1 MRKPLSVFPQ
11 AFCFSER
18 ILSKRSNASALTATP
33 SIIGVLT
40 FTAGI
45 IDVNTVYAGK
55 QALGPSTSS
64 TPLPG
69 VVNVNGPNAALV
81 VNSSFILGNTTQ
93 ATSVAAERTAGQLS
107 KQVES

>member
-1 MRKPLSVFPQ
+1 MRKPLPVSPQ

-18 ILSKRSNASALTATP
+18 NLSKRSDANTLAATL

-40 FTAGI
+40 FTAGT
-45 IDVNTVYAGK
+45 IDVNTVYSGN

-69 VVNVNGPNAALV
+69 VVNVNGPNTTLV
-81 VNSSFILGNTTQ
+81 VKSSFILGNTIQ
-93 ATSVAAERTAGQLS
+93 ATSVAVQRTASQLS
-107 KQVES
+107 KPAKS